1 VSSHRAL
8 VHPLDGDAAKAAG
21 RLCALTGSS
30 DVIDASVVQVARRVD
45 GIVVTGDPGE
55 LRKLDPRVRLAAI

>member
-1 VSSHRAL
+1 
-8 VHPLDGDAAKAAG
+8 
-21 RLCALTGSS
+21 
-30 DVIDASVVQVARRVD
+30 VIDASVVQVARRVD